1 MMSSRRVADNLLPDE
16 VIGERSARLL
26 QKILDIKRIQLLVF
40 VTLAMLTLLCF
51 TEQTSK
57 LNYIADILRSLLDDK
72 INDCEEYEYIVVG
85 AGAAGG
91 AAAARL
97 ALAGHSVLLIE
108 AGGDPG
114 IITKVPGSGGA
125 LIGSSYDYAYG
136 TRPNNVSCLA
146 SRGAACRFA
155 RGRVLG
161 GSTAINLMMYTRG
174 SPHNYEYDL
183 PGWTWEDF
191 KPYFL
196 RYEGLRDLHLLP
208 ESSRPYHNTSGVVPV
223 GYFQDVKNPWQ
234 KRIITGFNALNIP
247 STRILTRRHKSVY
260 RKFSLSLRTII
271 IDESNTAR
279 GVIVIRNNEIYRMY
293 AKKEVILSAGTIG
306 STHLLLL
313 SGIGPAEHLRKH
325 NIPVKANLP
334 VGRDMSDHFAPLV
347 YMKVNDQPT
356 KSNVLAVGSKVIEGL
371 EWLLARRGPLSTSGL
386 TDITT
391 FLNTKCY
398 DFKLKRL
405 LHDRPECEV
414 PTSQYIHAYME
425 RGFARLAKP
434 IYDRVIGHVPEV
446 ADQMVVEN
454 DKSAFIVVTLPV
466 LQPYSRGWIELASA
480 DVYDAPVISPNYLH
494 DDRDVQEIVRA
505 IRILEDLTQ
514 TPEGGSYW
522 ACYARHMTYSVY
534 HAGGT
539 VSLGG
544 VLDARLRVRGVRRL
558 RVADASVLPRLPA
571 ASTAAVALAIGER
584 VVDFVLQ
591 DNTHNACAYG
601 NATVL

>member
-1 MMSSRRVADNLLPDE
+1 MYCV
-16 VIGERSARLL
+16 
-26 QKILDIKRIQLLVF
+26 QLLKWQ
-40 VTLAMLTLLCF
+40 LP
-51 TEQTSK
+51 
-57 LNYIADILRSLLDDK
+57 R
-72 INDCEEYEYIVVG
+72 
-85 AGAAGG
+85 
-91 AAAARL
+91 
-97 ALAGHSVLLIE
+97 
-108 AGGDPG
+108 
-114 IITKVPGSGGA
+114 IIKFNFNNNVPGSGGA

-183 PGWTWEDF
+183 PGWTWDDI

-196 RYEGLRDLHLLP
+196 RYEGLRDLHKLP
-208 ESSRPYHNTSGVVPV
+208 ASSRPYHNTSGVVPI
-223 GYFQDVKNPWQ
+223 GYFQDVNNPWQ
-234 KRIITGFNALNIP
+234 KRIIKGFNALNIP
-247 STRILTRRHKSVY
+247 FNADINGASQIGVSKVLAFTANGERVNTAESYLNIPGV
-260 RKFSLSLRTII
+260 RKNLRLLKNTKCLKII
-271 IDESNTAR
+271 IDERNTAK

-325 NIPVKANLP
+325 NIPVKADLP

-391 FLNTKCY
+391 FVNTKCY

-405 LHDRPECEV
+405 LHDRPECDV
-414 PTSQYIHAYME
+414 PTSQYIHAYLE

-454 DKSAFIVVTLPV
+454 DKSGFIVVTLPV

-514 TPEGGSYW
+514 TPEYRAQNASLFKYKLAGCPDGEEEGYW

-584 VVDFVLQ
+584 VVDFLLE
-591 DNTHNACAYG
+591 DDTHNACAYG
-601 NATVL
+601 NATML